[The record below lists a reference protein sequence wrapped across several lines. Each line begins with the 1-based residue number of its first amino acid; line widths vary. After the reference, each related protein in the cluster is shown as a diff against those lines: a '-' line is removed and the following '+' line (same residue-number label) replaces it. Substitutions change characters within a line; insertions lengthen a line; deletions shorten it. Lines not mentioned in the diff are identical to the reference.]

1 MRPFTEFTRSGIE
14 GFRVAIRGKELLD
27 ELHGQDKVRLVARAL
42 NAMTYGIR
50 KSTFTLMCPLLCWT
64 GAALLLLSSCSSQD
78 ATPWY
83 TYQIVNTFPHDRGA
97 FTQGLVFDDGF
108 LYESTGLNGNSSLRK
123 EVLETGEVIKIHAL
137 PGQYF
142 GEGITIFQDKIVQ
155 LTWRSRT
162 GFVYD
167 KESFDLLQQFA
178 YQTEGWGITHD
189 GKRLIM
195 STGSSTL
202 FFLDPLTFERNGQIN
217 VFDQN
222 GPIGLLNELEYIQG
236 EIYANIWKTDNIV
249 RINPL
254 TGRVTGWI
262 TLKGLLSAEDYA
274 QPVDVLNGIAY
285 DRENDRMFVTGKLW
299 PKLFEIK
306 CVPLH

>member
-1 MRPFTEFTRSGIE
+1 M
-14 GFRVAIRGKELLD
+14 
-27 ELHGQDKVRLVARAL
+27 
-42 NAMTYGIR
+42 AMIR
-50 KSTFTLMCPLLCWT
+50 KIKLIIMARIFSRLCCT
-64 GAALLLLSSCSSQD
+64 GAALLLLASCSNQD

-108 LYESTGLNGNSSLRK
+108 LYEGTGLNGNSSVRR
-123 EVLETGEVIKIHAL
+123 VALETGEVLKMQTL

-142 GEGITIFQDKIVQ
+142 GEGITILQERIIQ

-167 KESFDLLQQFA
+167 KESFDLLQKFF

-195 STGSSTL
+195 STGTATL
-202 FFLDPLTFERNGQIN
+202 YFLDPSTFERMGQIN
-217 VFDQN
+217 VFDEH
-222 GPIGLLNELEYIQG
+222 GPVGMLNELEYIQG
-236 EIYANIWKTDNIV
+236 EIYANVWKTENIA
-249 RINPL
+249 RIDPL
-254 TGRVTGWI
+254 TGKVTGWI
-262 TLKGLLSAEDYA
+262 SLKGLLSADDLE

-285 DRENDRMFVTGKLW
+285 DRENDRVFVTGKLW

-306 CVPLH
+306 LVPLH